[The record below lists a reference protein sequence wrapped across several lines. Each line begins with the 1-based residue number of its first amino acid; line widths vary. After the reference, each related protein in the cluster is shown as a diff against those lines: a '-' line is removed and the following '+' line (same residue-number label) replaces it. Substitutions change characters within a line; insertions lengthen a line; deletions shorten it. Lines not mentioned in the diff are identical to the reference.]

1 MDMTL
6 QFHGATEEVT
16 GSCHILTVNG
26 QQVLLDCGLIQGSKA
41 DALRNH
47 DPLPFDA
54 TQIHAVVLS
63 HAHIDHSGRLPYLIK
78 QGFTGPIYTQ
88 KATAQLCNIMLR
100 DAAMLQERDTDRQNK
115 KRAKHDLE
123 PLEPL
128 FTEEDVEHVIVQF
141 VEVDYGQRVHIADA
155 IEICLSDAGHI
166 LGSAVV
172 ELWLG
177 DKSTQKKLVFSGDLG
192 RAGMP
197 ILDDPTFIEQAD
209 LVLMESTY
217 GDRTHRSWQETLVEL
232 KSIFKD
238 TIHQSRGNILIP
250 AFSVG
255 RAQELLY
262 LFHLY
267 AKEWDLSGWRICLDS
282 PMAIKATEVYV
293 NNYPLMDDDFK
304 RFTRLSPGHHPLLS
318 CAEFINST
326 EESIELNEIHK
337 GLIIIA
343 GSGMCNGGRI
353 RNHFVHNLWR
363 KEADIIICGFQALGT
378 PGRLLV
384 DGADALT
391 IHGQSVKVAA
401 RLHTV
406 GGLSAHADQ
415 TELLCWY
422 QHFNQSPPVIL
433 VHGES
438 KAQQV
443 LIEALNQHPAYKP
456 KNSAIAKRG
465 DCLDLNALPEFVWLN
480 TLSDNPLEPSPS

>member
-1 MDMTL
+1 MHMTL
-6 QFHGATEEVT
+6 QFFGATEEVT
-16 GSCHILTVNG
+16 GSCHLLTING

-47 DPLPFDA
+47 DPFPFDA

-63 HAHIDHSGRLPYLIK
+63 HAHIDHSGRLPYLIN

-88 KATAQLCNIMLR
+88 KATAQLCDVMLR

-115 KRAKHDLE
+115 KRAKHDLAL
-123 PLEPL
+123 LEPL
-128 FTEEDVEHVIVQF
+128 FTEKDVEQVMAQF
-141 VEVDYGQRVHIADA
+141 EVVDYGQRVQVADA
-155 IEICLSDAGHI
+155 VEVCLSDAGHI

-177 DKSTQKKLVFSGDLG
+177 NKPEQKKLVFSGDLG

-217 GDRTHRSWQETLVEL
+217 GDRTHRSWQDTLVEL

-282 PMAIKATEVYV
+282 PMAIKATEIYV

-304 RFTRLSPGHHPLLS
+304 RFTRLSPGKHPLLS

-326 EESIELNEIHK
+326 EESIELNDIHK

-363 KEADIIICGFQALGT
+363 TEADIIICGFQALGT

-384 DGADALT
+384 DGATELT

-415 TELLCWY
+415 TELLSWY
-422 QHFNQSPPVIL
+422 QHFHQAPPVIL

-443 LIEALNQHPAYKP
+443 LIEALNQHATHKP
-456 KNSAIAKRG
+456 KNSAIAQRG
-465 DCLDLNALPEFVWLN
+465 DCLDLNALPELVWLN
-480 TLSDNPLEPSPS
+480 KASESNETPET

>member
-1 MDMTL
+1 MHMTL
-6 QFHGATEEVT
+6 QFFGATEEVT
-16 GSCHILTVNG
+16 GSCHLLTVNG

-47 DPLPFDA
+47 DPFPFDA

-63 HAHIDHSGRLPYLIK
+63 HAHIDHSGRLPYLIN

-88 KATAQLCNIMLR
+88 KATAQLCDVMLR

-115 KRAKHDLE
+115 KRAKHDLAL
-123 PLEPL
+123 LEPL
-128 FTEEDVEHVIVQF
+128 FTEKDVDQVMAQF
-141 VEVDYGQRVHIADA
+141 EVVDYGQRVQVADA
-155 IEICLSDAGHI
+155 VEVCLSDAGHI

-177 DKSTQKKLVFSGDLG
+177 NKPEQKKLVFSGDLG

-217 GDRTHRSWQETLVEL
+217 GDRTHRSWQDTLVEL

-282 PMAIKATEVYV
+282 PMAIKATEIYV

-304 RFTRLSPGHHPLLS
+304 RFTRLSPGKHPLLS

-326 EESIELNEIHK
+326 EESIELNDIHK

-363 KEADIIICGFQALGT
+363 TEADIIICGFQALGT

-384 DGADALT
+384 DGATELT

-415 TELLCWY
+415 TELLSWY
-422 QHFNQSPPVIL
+422 QHFHQAPPVIL

-443 LIEALNQHPAYKP
+443 LIEALNQDATHKP
-456 KNSAIAKRG
+456 KNSAIAQCG
-465 DCLDLNALPEFVWLN
+465 DCLDLNALPELVWLN
-480 TLSDNPLEPSPS
+480 KASESNETPET

>member
-1 MDMTL
+1 MHMTL
-6 QFHGATEEVT
+6 QFYGASEEVT
-16 GSCHILTVNG
+16 GSCHLLMVNG
-26 QQVLLDCGLIQGSKA
+26 QQVLLDCGLIQGSKT

-47 DPLPFDA
+47 DPFPFDA

-63 HAHIDHSGRLPYLIK
+63 HAHIDHSGRLPYLIN

-88 KATAQLCNIMLR
+88 KATAQLCDVMLR

-115 KRAKHDLE
+115 KRAKHDLAL
-123 PLEPL
+123 LEPL
-128 FTEEDVEHVIVQF
+128 FTEKDVDQVMAQF
-141 VEVDYGQRVHIADA
+141 EVVDYGQRVQVADA
-155 IEICLSDAGHI
+155 VEVCLSDAGHI

-177 DKSTQKKLVFSGDLG
+177 NKPEQKKLVFSGDLG

-217 GDRTHRSWQETLVEL
+217 GDRSHRSWQDTLVEL

-282 PMAIKATEVYV
+282 PMAIKATEIYV

-304 RFTRLSPGHHPLLS
+304 RFTRLSPGKHPLLS

-326 EESIELNEIHK
+326 EESIELNDIHK

-363 KEADIIICGFQALGT
+363 TEADIIICGFQALGT

-384 DGADALT
+384 DGATELT

-415 TELLCWY
+415 TELLSWY
-422 QHFNQSPPVIL
+422 QHFHQAPPVIL

-443 LIEALNQHPAYKP
+443 LIEALNQDATHKP
-456 KNSAIAKRG
+456 KNSAIAQRG
-465 DCLDLNALPEFVWLN
+465 DCLDLNALPELVWLN
-480 TLSDNPLEPSPS
+480 KASESNEIPET